1 MPWQGGVARRSLEQR
16 ACSHHVSGPA
26 GSSCS
31 EPKACQ
37 EKPGAS
43 PAREMLHCALIPGS
57 SLQMAQK
64 GPGLDSGTKHSH
76 VFPMKCLG
84 SQGSAG
90 FQQCLPVNAT
100 PLLLQLQSV
109 PTAVPEQWG
118 TRFLQPYFWGRSYT
132 KHSKNQTRRLQPHPC
147 PWSRGGQQQ
156 LPAWLAPSS
165 SGSLGSPW
173 IRPLSAWS
181 LPPVLQNAPK
191 LF

>member
-1 MPWQGGVARRSLEQR
+1 MPGGARSFPSQR
-16 ACSHHVSGPA
+16 NAALCPDPWVETADGSEGTRARLWHKTLPCFSNEVPRLSGQRWLPA
-26 GSSCS
+26 
-31 EPKACQ
+31 
-37 EKPGAS
+37 
-43 PAREMLHCALIPGS
+43 
-57 SLQMAQK
+57 
-64 GPGLDSGTKHSH
+64 
-76 VFPMKCLG
+76 
-84 SQGSAG
+84 
-90 FQQCLPVNAT
+90 VNAT
-100 PLLLQLQSV
+100 PLLIQLQSV

-156 LPAWLAPSS
+156 LPAWLTPSS

-191 LF
+191 QL